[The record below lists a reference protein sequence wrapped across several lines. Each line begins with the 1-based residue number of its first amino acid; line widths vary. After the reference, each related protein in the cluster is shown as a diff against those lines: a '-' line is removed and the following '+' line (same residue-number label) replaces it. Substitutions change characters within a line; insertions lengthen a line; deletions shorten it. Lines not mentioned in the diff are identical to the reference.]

1 MAAALRRSDVSFRSQ
16 GSSGVVWS
24 NMFYSGELNKIAT
37 REYTGE
43 ITEVIEPPGVQRSKS
58 ATADGT
64 ADHVSP
70 PSFDPP
76 SPKLSGCALMKGDY
90 KSDVSKRVLQIVASM
105 KRDWMQIFK
114 I

>member
-76 SPKLSGCALMKGDY
+76 SPKLSGCGLCRFFGKP
-90 KSDVSKRVLQIVASM
+90 VTSKRNEKKKTQQA
-105 KRDWMQIFK
+105 
-114 I
+114 